1 MTIQTRKAI
10 PIPQVEERAPLPQQ
24 NLRVPGPTPI
34 PPEVMEAQRA
44 PMINHRGPEFE
55 AIVKRVTLRLQYFF
69 QTASPV
75 LTYPASGTGGQESAV
90 VNVFSPGDHV
100 VALIIGN
107 FGARI
112 AKIAEVYGLRVT
124 RLEFPWGQAAEPAT
138 VEARLKELEP
148 YRGVLMTHNETS
160 TGVTN
165 DIQTLASIIR
175 RLNPEALVIVDAV
188 SSLSSI
194 PLEMDLW
201 DLDVV
206 LTGSQKGWM
215 VPPGMTMIA
224 ASQRAWEAHKS
235 AKLPRFYFDW
245 TSTRKYLEKW
255 QQPAT
260 PAVSLFYAFDV
271 ALELML
277 QEGREA
283 IFERHARAGEY
294 VRRRAQQM
302 GLKLLV
308 VDPRYASNTVTALL
322 IPAGIQVKALLKQLR
337 ESDSIVLAGG
347 QDHMKEKI
355 FRIGHLGFFSHED
368 LVQTMDRLEQRLCT
382 FLQYPQTDRRE
393 MMPPPKVL
401 DEGNS
406 N

>member
-1 MTIQTRKAI
+1 
-10 PIPQVEERAPLPQQ
+10 
-24 NLRVPGPTPI
+24 
-34 PPEVMEAQRA
+34 MEAQRA
-44 PMINHRGPEFE
+44 QMLNHRGPDF
-55 AIVKRVTLRLQYFF
+55 APIVKRVTLRLQYFF
-69 QTASPV
+69 QTSSPV
-75 LTYPASGTGGQESAV
+75 LTYPASGTGGLESAV

-107 FGARI
+107 FGARL

-124 RLEFPWGQAAEPAT
+124 KIEFPWGRAAEPEI

-148 YRGVLMTHNETS
+148 YHGVLMTHNETS
-160 TGVTN
+160 TGITN
-165 DIQTLASIIR
+165 DIQTLASIIH
-175 RLNPEALVIVDAV
+175 RLNPETLVIVDAV
-188 SSLSSI
+188 SSLSSV

-224 ASQRAWEAHKS
+224 ASQRAWEAHKT

-245 TSTRKYLEKW
+245 TSARKSLEKW

-260 PAVSLFYAFDV
+260 PAVSLFYAFDA

-277 QEGREA
+277 QEGREV

-294 VRRRAQQM
+294 VRTRAQQM
-302 GLKLLV
+302 GLKLLA
-308 VDPRYASNTVTALL
+308 DPRYASNTVTAILT
-322 IPAGIQVKALLKQLR
+322 PEGIQVKELLKKLR
-337 ESDSIVLAGG
+337 ESDGIVMAAG

-368 LVQTMDRLEQRLCT
+368 LVQTMDALEKRLHEFGFQA
-382 FLQYPQTDRRE
+382 
-393 MMPPPKVL
+393 
-401 DEGNS
+401 
-406 N
+406 

>member
-1 MTIQTRKAI
+1 MTIQTRSTI
-10 PIPQVEERAPLPQQ
+10 PIPQVEARAPLPTQ
-24 NLRVPGPTPI
+24 NLRVPGPTPV
-34 PPEVMEAQRA
+34 PPAVMEAQRA
-44 PMINHRGPEFE
+44 QMLNHRGPDF
-55 AIVKRVTLRLQYFF
+55 APIVKRVTLRLQYFF

-75 LTYPASGTGGQESAV
+75 LTYPASGTGGLESAV

-107 FGARI
+107 FGARL
-112 AKIAEVYGLRVT
+112 AKIAEAYGLRVT
-124 RLEFPWGQAAEPAT
+124 KMEFPWGQAAEPEI

-165 DIQTLASIIR
+165 DIQTLASIIHQ
-175 RLNPEALVIVDAV
+175 LNPEALVIVDAV
-188 SSLSSI
+188 SSLSSV

-224 ASQRAWEAHKS
+224 ASQRAWEAHKT

-245 TSTRKYLEKW
+245 TSARKSLEKW

-283 IFERHARAGEY
+283 IFERHVRAGEY
-294 VRRRAQQM
+294 VRTRAQQM
-302 GLKLLV
+302 GLKLLA
-308 VDPRYASNTVTALL
+308 DPRYASNTVTAILT
-322 IPAGIQVKALLKQLR
+322 PEGIQTKELLKKLR
-337 ESDSIVLAGG
+337 ESDGIVLAAG
-347 QDHMKEKI
+347 QDHMKEKL

-368 LVQTMDRLEQRLCT
+368 LAQTMDALEKRLHEFGFQA
-382 FLQYPQTDRRE
+382 
-393 MMPPPKVL
+393 
-401 DEGNS
+401 
-406 N
+406 

>member
-10 PIPQVEERAPLPQQ
+10 PVPQVEVRTPLPQQ
-24 NLRVPGPTPI
+24 NLRIPGPTPI
-34 PPEVMEAQRA
+34 PPEVMDAQRA
-44 PMINHRGPEFE
+44 PMLNHRGPDFA
-55 AIVKRVTLRLQYFF
+55 AIVERVTLRLQYFF

-75 LTYPASGTGGQESAV
+75 LTYPASGTGGLESAV

-100 VALIIGN
+100 VALVIGN

-112 AKIAEVYGLRVT
+112 AKIAETYGLRVT
-124 RLEFPWGQAAEPAT
+124 KIEFPWGRAAEPAII
-138 VEARLKELEP
+138 EAQLKELEP
-148 YRGVLMTHNETS
+148 YRGVMITHNETS

-165 DIQTLASIIR
+165 DIQTLASIVR

-188 SSLSSI
+188 SSLSCI
-194 PLEMDLW
+194 PLEMDQW

-206 LTGSQKGWM
+206 VTGSQKGWM
-215 VPPGMTMIA
+215 IPPGMTMIA
-224 ASQRAWEAHKS
+224 ASQRAWDAHKT

-245 TSTRKYLEKW
+245 TSARKSLEKW

-260 PAVSLFYAFDV
+260 PAVSLFYALDV

-283 IFERHARAGEY
+283 IFERHANAGEY
-294 VRRRAQQM
+294 VRTRAQQM
-302 GLKLLV
+302 GLKLLA
-308 VDPRYASNTVTALL
+308 DPRYASNTVTAMLV
-322 IPAGIQVKALLKQLR
+322 PEGIQGKVLLKQLR
-337 ESDSIVLAGG
+337 ENDAIVLAPG

-368 LVQTMDRLEQRLCT
+368 LVQTMDALEKRLQQLARNNI
-382 FLQYPQTDRRE
+382 P
-393 MMPPPKVL
+393 
-401 DEGNS
+401 
-406 N
+406 

>member
-1 MTIQTRKAI
+1 
-10 PIPQVEERAPLPQQ
+10 
-24 NLRVPGPTPI
+24 
-34 PPEVMEAQRA
+34 
-44 PMINHRGPEFE
+44 
-55 AIVKRVTLRLQYFF
+55 
-69 QTASPV
+69 
-75 LTYPASGTGGQESAV
+75 
-90 VNVFSPGDHV
+90 
-100 VALIIGN
+100 
-107 FGARI
+107 
-112 AKIAEVYGLRVT
+112 
-124 RLEFPWGQAAEPAT
+124 
-138 VEARLKELEP
+138 
-148 YRGVLMTHNETS
+148 
-160 TGVTN
+160 VTN
-165 DIQTLASIIR
+165 DIQTLASIAR

-245 TSTRKYLEKW
+245 TSARKYLGKW

-260 PAVSLFYAFDV
+260 PAISLFYAFDV

-302 GLKLLV
+302 GLKLLA
-308 VDPRYASNTVTALL
+308 DPRYASNTVTALH
-322 IPAGIQVKALLKQLR
+322 IPEGIQVKALLKQLR
-337 ESDSIVLAGG
+337 EKDSIVLAGG

-368 LVQTMDRLEQRLCT
+368 LVQTMDALEKRLQ
-382 FLQYPQTDRRE
+382 
-393 MMPPPKVL
+393 
-401 DEGNS
+401 
-406 N
+406 

>member
-10 PIPQVEERAPLPQQ
+10 PIPQVEARAPLPEQ
-24 NLRVPGPTPI
+24 NLRIPGPTPI
-34 PPEVMEAQRA
+34 PREVMEAQRA

-69 QTASPV
+69 QTTSPI
-75 LTYPASGTGGQESAV
+75 LTYPASGTGGLESAV

-100 VALIIGN
+100 AALIIGN
-107 FGARI
+107 FGARL

-124 RLEFPWGQAAEPAT
+124 KIEFPWGQAAEPVI

-165 DIQTLASIIR
+165 DIQALASIVR
-175 RLNPEALVIVDAV
+175 QLNPEALVVVDAV
-188 SSLSSI
+188 SSLSSL
-194 PLEMDLW
+194 PLEMDQW

-224 ASQRAWEAHKS
+224 ASERAWEAHKT

-245 TSTRKYLEKW
+245 TSALKSLEKW

-260 PAVSLFYAFDV
+260 PAVSLFYALD
-271 ALELML
+271 ASLELML
-277 QEGREA
+277 QEGRAA

-294 VRRRAQQM
+294 VRTRAQQM
-302 GLKLLV
+302 GLKLLA
-308 VDPRYASNTVTALL
+308 DPRYVSNTVTTLL
-322 IPAGIQVKALLKQLR
+322 VPEGMQNKTLLKQLR
-337 ESDSIVLAGG
+337 EQDGVVLAGG

-368 LVQTMDRLEQRLCT
+368 LVQTMDALEKRLQQLT
-382 FLQYPQTDRRE
+382 AKTIP
-393 MMPPPKVL
+393 
-401 DEGNS
+401 
-406 N
+406 

>member
-1 MTIQTRKAI
+1 MTIQAHKVI
-10 PIPQVEERAPLPQQ
+10 PPPQVEARTPIPLQ
-24 NLRVPGPTPI
+24 NLRIPGPTPI
-34 PPEVMEAQRA
+34 PPEVMEAQRG
-44 PMINHRGPEFE
+44 PMLNHRGPEF
-55 AIVKRVTLRLQYFF
+55 ATIVKRVTLRLQYFF

-75 LTYPASGTGGQESAV
+75 LTYPASGTGGLESAV

-107 FGARI
+107 FGARL

-124 RLEFPWGQAAEPAT
+124 KIEFPWGQAAEPDI

-165 DIQTLASIIR
+165 DIQTLASIVR

-194 PLEMDLW
+194 PLEMDQW

-206 LTGSQKGWM
+206 ITGSQKGWM
-215 VPPGMTMIA
+215 IPPGMTMIA
-224 ASQRAWEAHKS
+224 ASQRAWEAHKT

-245 TSTRKYLEKW
+245 TLARKSLEKW

-260 PAVSLFYAFDV
+260 PAVSLFYALDV

-283 IFERHARAGEY
+283 IFLRHARAGEY
-294 VRRRAQQM
+294 VRTRAQQM
-302 GLKLLV
+302 GVKLLA
-308 VDPRYASNTVTALL
+308 DPCYASNTVTALL
-322 IPAGIQVKALLKQLR
+322 PPEGIQVKALLKKLR
-337 ESDSIVLAGG
+337 EDDSIVLAGG
-347 QDHMKEKI
+347 QDHMKEKL

-368 LVQTMDRLEQRLCT
+368 LVQTMDALEMRLQQLARDVI
-382 FLQYPQTDRRE
+382 P
-393 MMPPPKVL
+393 
-401 DEGNS
+401 
-406 N
+406 

>member
-1 MTIQTRKAI
+1 MTIQARKAI
-10 PIPQVEERAPLPQQ
+10 PIPQVERRAPLPQQ

-75 LTYPASGTGGQESAV
+75 LTFPASGTGGQESAV

-124 RLEFPWGQAAEPAT
+124 KIEFPWGKAAEPEI
-138 VEARLKELEP
+138 VEERLKGLEP
-148 YRGVLMTHNETS
+148 FRGVLMTHNETS

-165 DIQTLASIIR
+165 DIETLASIVHR
-175 RLNPEALVIVDAV
+175 HNPEALVIVDAV

-194 PLEMDLW
+194 PLEMDQW
-201 DLDVV
+201 GLDVV

-224 ASQRAWEAHKS
+224 ASERAWEAHKS

-245 TSTRKYLEKW
+245 TSARKSLEKW

-283 IFERHARAGEY
+283 IFERHIMAGEY
-294 VRRRAQQM
+294 VRARAQQM
-302 GLKLLV
+302 GLQLLA
-308 VDPRYASNTVTALL
+308 DPRYASNTVTALL
-322 IPAGIQVKALLKQLR
+322 VPEGIQVKALLKKLR
-337 ESDSIVLAGG
+337 EGDGVVLAGG
-347 QDHMKEKI
+347 QDHMKDKI

-368 LVQTMDRLEQRLCT
+368 LVQTMDALEKNL
-382 FLQYPQTDRRE
+382 RRE
-393 MMPPPKVL
+393 R
-401 DEGNS
+401 E
-406 N
+406 

>member
-1 MTIQTRKAI
+1 MLRDKDGEKELMTIQARKAI
-10 PIPQVEERAPLPQQ
+10 PLPQVEARTPLPQQ
-24 NLRVPGPTPI
+24 NLRIPGPTPL

-44 PMINHRGPEFE
+44 PMLNHRGPEFA

-75 LTYPASGTGGQESAV
+75 LTYPASGTGGLECAV

-107 FGARI
+107 FGARL
-112 AKIAEVYGLRVT
+112 AKIAEAYGLRVT
-124 RLEFPWGQAAEPAT
+124 KIEFPWGQAADPAI
-138 VEARLKELEP
+138 VEARLQKLEP

-165 DIQTLASIIR
+165 DIQTLASIVR
-175 RLNPEALVIVDAV
+175 RLSPESLVIVDAV
-188 SSLSSI
+188 SSLSCI
-194 PLEMDLW
+194 PLEMDQW

-215 VPPGMTMIA
+215 IPPGMTMIA

-245 TSTRKYLEKW
+245 TSALKSLEKW

-260 PAVSLFYAFDV
+260 PAVSLFYALDV

-283 IFERHARAGEY
+283 IFERHANAGEY
-294 VRRRAQQM
+294 VRTRAQQM
-302 GLKLLV
+302 GVKLLA
-308 VDPRYASNTVTALL
+308 DPRYASNTVTALL
-322 IPAGIQVKALLKQLR
+322 VPEGIQGKALLKTLR
-337 ESDSIVLAGG
+337 ENDSIVLAGG
-347 QDHMKEKI
+347 QDHMKEKL
-355 FRIGHLGFFSHED
+355 FRIGHLGFFSHEE
-368 LVQTMDRLEQRLCT
+368 LVQTMDALEKRLH
-382 FLQYPQTDRRE
+382 
-393 MMPPPKVL
+393 
-401 DEGNS
+401 
-406 N
+406 